1 MGPGHLERYPG
12 LMATTGVT
20 MVSPVHINDRDR
32 AGLMADSF
40 RRCAPDGSQLILLC
54 DARDRASFASYA
66 SDRVTV
72 RAIEEVLPSWLKR
85 APTHKGIWLSAKSLP
100 VRGWIVQQIA
110 KLNAFTL
117 VDASENLVVLCDSD
131 VSFVRPFAR
140 QEFFDGDKVRC
151 LDVSWWND
159 WYRDW
164 TQIAADMTG
173 ISYDTIA
180 PRNHI
185 GSLIAFDRSTM
196 AQLRSRVEATVGH
209 SMEVDICRRKNFSE
223 YQLYGV
229 FVRAVV
235 GYENSAHSPSDVAIV
250 KNSWDDALTD
260 PAALE
265 SFMTSFDPTEFAVM
279 VHSKMAVPVERIRE
293 LVQRQWVRHGVGG

>member
-1 MGPGHLERYPG
+1 
-12 LMATTGVT
+12 MATSGVT

-40 RRCAPDGSQLILLC
+40 RRCAPNGSQLILLC
-54 DARDRASFASYA
+54 DGRDQASFASYVG
-66 SDRVTV
+66 DNVTV
-72 RAIEEVLPSWLKR
+72 SAIEEVLPSWLKR
-85 APTHKGIWLSAKSLP
+85 APTKKGIWLSTKSLP

-110 KLNAFTL
+110 KLNAFTM
-117 VDASENLVVLCDSD
+117 VDGTENLVVLCDSD
-131 VSFVRPFAR
+131 VSFIRPFAR
-140 QEFFDGDKVRC
+140 DEFFDGDKVRC
-151 LDVSWWND
+151 LDVSFWND
-159 WYRDW
+159 WYREW

-173 ISYDTIA
+173 ISADTIL

-185 GSLIAFDRSTM
+185 GSLIAFERSTVG
-196 AQLRSRVEATVGH
+196 QLRDRVESTVGH

-235 GYENSAHSPSDVAIV
+235 GYENSAHCPSDLAIV
-250 KNSWDDALTD
+250 KNSWDEALTST
-260 PAALE
+260 AALE
-265 SFMTSFDPTEFAVM
+265 AFMTHVAPSEFAVM
-279 VHSKMAVPVERIRE
+279 IHSKMAVPVEQIRE